1 LAFTGTDWH
10 AFRSKPRIEPIFSGQ
25 GEKFMIK
32 QPVVVRLKTGLH
44 ARPAALFVQEANKFS
59 AEIFVEKGDKKV
71 NAKSIMGIMSL
82 AISSGTEVVISAEG
96 SDAEQAVNALVQ
108 LVSKEE
114 LENQ

>member
-1 LAFTGTDWH
+1 MA
-10 AFRSKPRIEPIFSGQ
+10 RR
-25 GEKFMIK
+25 
-32 QPVVVRLKTGLH
+32 PVVVKLKTGLH

-59 AEIFVEKGDKKV
+59 SEILVEKDEKKV

-82 AISSGTEVVISAEG
+82 AISSGTEVIISAEG
-96 SDAEQAVNALVQ
+96 ADAEQAVNALAA